1 MYAETYSIRKLKQLI
16 AYCCLGNVCFLIR
29 CFINKDRRRGI
40 ITYVLYSAFD
50 TIMKTLILK
59 YLYRVMTMAFDF
71 SCPICKNVMQM
82 DNSAVGEMGVCP
94 KCDAEV
100 LIQRSPIGSE
110 EPEVDNEDQ
119 TQTSFASVGPEVE
132 PDISTSIASRIM
144 VMVFLICV
152 IGFPVI
158 FLFNGFSAFGY
169 SYEGW
174 LTQYESKVKKEDREL
189 SEYQKKL
196 LEDTKSNKG
205 PPDYSQYAVDL
216 PEPTEEE
223 INFGQSLG
231 AGGGEFGSSGSDS
244 GEGDNRGQGS
254 SGGGFD
260 PEKIFADQDKDMDGL
275 LSGDEISERMRPR
288 VAAMDEDEDGAISK
302 EEFLAAMQRFRSSRR
317 ERGEGDAPRG
327 DGGSPE

>member
-1 MYAETYSIRKLKQLI
+1 
-16 AYCCLGNVCFLIR
+16 
-29 CFINKDRRRGI
+29 
-40 ITYVLYSAFD
+40 
-50 TIMKTLILK
+50 
-59 YLYRVMTMAFDF
+59 MAFEF
-71 SCPICKNVMQM
+71 SCPVCKNIMQM
-82 DNSAVGEMGVCP
+82 DNSAAGDMGVCP
-94 KCDAEV
+94 KCDADV
-100 LIQRSPIGSE
+100 LIQRSPVGSE
-110 EPEVDNEDQ
+110 TEESQIDNEEQ
-119 TQTSFASVGPEVE
+119 PQTSFASVGPEVE
-132 PDISTSIASRIM
+132 SDISTSIASRIM

-152 IGFPVI
+152 IGLPVF

-174 LTQYESKVKKEDREL
+174 LAQYEAKVYQENREL
-189 SEYQKKL
+189 SDYQKKL

-216 PEPTEEE
+216 PEPTQEE

-231 AGGGEFGSSGSDS
+231 AGGGEFGGSGADS

-260 PEKIFADQDKDMDGL
+260 PEQIFADQDKDMDGL

-288 VAAMDEDEDGAISK
+288 IAAMDKDEDGAISK
-302 EEFLAAMQRFRSSRR
+302 EEFLAAMERLRSSRR

-327 DGGSPE
+327 EGGRPE